1 MKILHL
7 LSGGNIGGIEML
19 CRDISELSH
28 EQNEFCFLY
37 SGGAMADEMEKK
49 NVHVY
54 RFYKENLFIRLYK
67 LFRLVKVSGYDIV
80 IVHHEGI
87 GIYSFYLLLA
97 YCFRKIKYIKYLHC
111 SFEKKYFYS
120 GKTGKDWLYYTIL
133 KRALYRSDCVVAVSE
148 FVKKSYCVEFNYLP
162 DKVKVIYNGI
172 RIREKAERNIQIPD
186 KDTIT
191 LLYIGRLVDEKGIAL
206 LLRAVKKLLDGG
218 ENVELEILGDGN
230 KRQEYE
236 AFSKELGIKDRVFF
250 EGYQLQ
256 KQPFYDK
263 SKIFVYPSICEE
275 AFGISIVEAMGE
287 EMMCVASDIGGIPE
301 IIEDGKDGFLFRSG
315 DVDSLTEAI
324 RKAISCT
331 KGQEYREIKMMA
343 GRKSQKY
350 DVTETIEN
358 LEDIFS
364 RLVRDNQWKKN

>member
-19 CRDISELSH
+19 CRDISKLSH

-37 SGGAMADEMEKK
+37 SGGAITDEMEKE
-49 NVHVY
+49 NVRVY
-54 RFYKENLFIRLYK
+54 RFYEDKLFIRIYK
-67 LFRLVKVSGYDIV
+67 LFRLVKNAGYDIV

-111 SFEKKYFYS
+111 SFEKKYFYT
-120 GKTGKDWLYYTIL
+120 GKTGRDWLNYSIL
-133 KRALYRSDCVVAVSE
+133 KKTLYRSDCVVAVSE
-148 FVKKSYCVEFNYLP
+148 FVKKSYCVEFSYPP
-162 DKVKVIYNGI
+162 DKIEVIYNGI
-172 RIREKAERNIQIPD
+172 RIKEKAERNIQIPD

-191 LLYIGRLVDEKGIAL
+191 LLYIGRLVDEKGIDL
-206 LLRAVKKLLDGG
+206 LLRALKKLLDGG

-236 AFSKELGIKDRVFF
+236 AFAKELGIKDSVFF

-287 EMMCVASDIGGIPE
+287 EMVCVASDIGGIPE
-301 IIEDGKDGFLFRSG
+301 IVEDGKDGFLFRSG
-315 DVDSLTEAI
+315 DVEGLTETIQRAI
-324 RKAISCT
+324 HCT
-331 KGQEYREIKMMA
+331 KGQGYNEIKKLA
-343 GRKSQKY
+343 KRKSQRY
-350 DVTETIEN
+350 DVTKTIEN
-358 LEDIFS
+358 LENIFCQ
-364 RLVRDNQWKKN
+364 LVGDNQ